1 MYRTTTLILAAI
13 TTLATAA
20 SAAAQ
25 TLPPYAAPY
34 ARPYPGGVSAAIADQ
49 HRYENERLRA
59 QAQANAAFAAQ
70 QRTETQLRRLEIEA
84 ARAPV
89 YPPTAAPRPL
99 YSLEQERAMGASAA
113 ERRTQ
118 SSAGVGQIDDWLDRA
133 PR

>member
-1 MYRTTTLILAAI
+1 MKRSLILAA
-13 TTLATAA
+13 TAVLALPAP
-20 SAAAQ
+20 SLAQ
-25 TLPPYAAPY
+25 AWPPHVAPY
-34 ARPYPGGVSAAIADQ
+34 ARPYPGGTAAAIADQ

-59 QAQANAAFAAQ
+59 QAQANAAFAAR

-89 YPPTAAPRPL
+89 YTPTAAPRPL
-99 YSLEQERAMGASAA
+99 YSPEQERALGASAA
-113 ERRTQ
+113 ERRAR